1 MITINKIYDYLN
13 YKKTFKDYNCFRII
27 KVSEMEFSIMITYEH
42 IVNERLLLSSI
53 YFINK
58 RSYNTWFK
66 SIRKEK
72 LKILNTLLINQN
84 LNIS

>member
-1 MITINKIYDYLN
+1 MITINKIYDYLD

-42 IVNERLLLSSI
+42 IVNERLLSSVN
-53 YFINK
+53 FINK

>member
-1 MITINKIYDYLN
+1 MITINKIYDYLK
-13 YKKTFKDYNCFRII
+13 YKKTKPFKDYDSFRII
-27 KVSEMEFSIMITYEH
+27 KVSDIEFTIMITYEY
-42 IVNERLLLSSI
+42 IVNERLLSSV

-72 LKILNTLLINQN
+72 FKNILYDRY
-84 LNIS
+84 

>member
-1 MITINKIYDYLN
+1 MITINKVYDYLD
-13 YKKTFKDYNCFRII
+13 YKKTFKDYNSFRII

-42 IVNERLLLSSI
+42 IVNERLLSSV

-66 SIRKEK
+66 SNRKEK

>member
-1 MITINKIYDYLN
+1 MITIDKMYEYLKYLKLFN
-13 YKKTFKDYNCFRII
+13 DYNCFRII

-42 IVNERLLLSSI
+42 IVNEILLSNV

-66 SIRKEK
+66 SNRKDK
-72 LKILNTLLINQN
+72 LKILEKL
-84 LNIS
+84 

>member
-1 MITINKIYDYLN
+1 MITIDKMYEYLN

-42 IVNERLLLSSI
+42 IVNEILLSNV

-66 SIRKEK
+66 SNRKDK
-72 LKILNTLLINQN
+72 LKILEKL
-84 LNIS
+84 